1 MVAKDKKTITATKV
15 GTNLWEGTAIQLADQ
30 EVYDGFN
37 KENFFV
43 SPKNVSGI
51 ERLAKKYATKF
62 PDFVATILAMNA
74 PATPATSIPAAITNA
89 SEEVKTI
96 KRKRKSR
103 AKAIGKLK
111 KDGTPDRRY
120 LNQPAT
126 A

>member
-1 MVAKDKKTITATKV
+1 MSKVTFPIGTLMVAKDKKTITATKV

-62 PDFVATILAMNA
+62 PDFVATLLQ
-74 PATPATSIPAAITNA
+74 PPPLT
-89 SEEVKTI
+89 
-96 KRKRKSR
+96 
-103 AKAIGKLK
+103 
-111 KDGTPDRRY
+111 RRGFFMR
-120 LNQPAT
+120 NIIS
-126 A
+126 